1 LPASKGLHRFVLDLR
16 YPTLK
21 GVPRVF
27 IEGSYQGRKV
37 APGAYLLRLR
47 MGSKEATT
55 QVRVMPHPKITA
67 TKAEYA
73 EQQQWQKK
81 VEDDINDIHQSVLN
95 MRKVRQQ
102 VAGINERLAK
112 NAAQKTLYDQG
123 QAIVKKLQQWEDELV
138 QNKAQSN
145 DDIINFVNKLS
156 ADYIFLR
163 GEMDANIPYVTK
175 GQKEQFD
182 AMHAIWEKQ
191 KAAMQQMLANEISAF
206 NKLYQQAGLPAVLIP
221 N

>member
-1 LPASKGLHRFVLDLR
+1 
-16 YPTLK
+16 
-21 GVPRVF
+21 
-27 IEGSYQGRKV
+27 
-37 APGAYLLRLR
+37 
-47 MGSKEATT
+47 
-55 QVRVMPHPKITA
+55 MPHK
-67 TKAEYA
+67 
-73 EQQQWQKK
+73 
-81 VEDDINDIHQSVLN
+81 
-95 MRKVRQQ
+95 
-102 VAGINERLAK
+102 
-112 NAAQKTLYDQG
+112 KTLYEQG
-123 QAIVKKLQQWEDELV
+123 QSIVKKLQLWEDELV

-191 KAAMQQMLANEISAF
+191 KAAMQQMLANEITAF
-206 NKLYQQAGLPAVLIP
+206 NKLYQQAGLPAVVIP